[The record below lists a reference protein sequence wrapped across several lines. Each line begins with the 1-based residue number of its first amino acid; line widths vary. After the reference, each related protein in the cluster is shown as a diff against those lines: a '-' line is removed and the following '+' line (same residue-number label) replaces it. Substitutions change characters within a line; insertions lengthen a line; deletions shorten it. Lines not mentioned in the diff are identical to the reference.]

1 MPNEFSNADYKMAAD
16 KQPKEK
22 TSVTVEPLGP
32 VASQERP
39 KQSHFPPRLQDP
51 NSYDR
56 IVIVP
61 GGKKY
66 NSTT

>member
-39 KQSHFPPRLQDP
+39 KQAHFRRGLDP
-51 NSYDR
+51 
-56 IVIVP
+56 IHTI
-61 GGKKY
+61 K
-66 NSTT
+66 